1 MRTAHAHTSADALS
15 PGRAVHCGTP
25 RNGGR
30 AHPPNDNNRGSAAR
44 RDPAATIPARSAPAL
59 RSGRC
64 HAYSAATG
72 SGGAGR
78 PALRRSLRSVGADR
92 TGEWGE
98 AEVRRAVEWTSPRGK
113 AQALRLR
120 EGQAP
125 PHAEE
130 EHTSEL
136 QSLMRNSYAVFCL
149 KKKIHKT

>member
-1 MRTAHAHTSADALS
+1 MFQLLYIFFFLMIRRPPISTRTDTLFPYTTLFRSDALS

-78 PALRRSLRSVGADR
+78 PALRRSLRSVGADP

-98 AEVRRAVEWTSPRGK
+98 ADIGRASCWEKGCRVGEISVV
-113 AQALRLR
+113 
-120 EGQAP
+120 
-125 PHAEE
+125 
-130 EHTSEL
+130 S
-136 QSLMRNSYAVFCL
+136 VF
-149 KKKIHKT
+149 